1 MTAHFPGVRGHAQAR
16 ARLSRA
22 ISRDQLHHGLIFVGP
37 EGVGKATLAR
47 GLGAALHCGVETAI
61 GCGACNSC
69 RRIASGVHAGVE
81 WLVPDEPGG
90 RVKVEHARALANRLE
105 MAPFEG
111 DHHLVVFD
119 PADAIGEAGFNAM
132 LKTLEEPRPGVHF
145 VMIVTGLDVLLPTIL
160 SRCLTVRLGRLDD
173 DDVAAI
179 VRAKMAQMADTEA
192 PPAPGR
198 VELAV
203 GLAGGSAGLAVQLA
217 LDPTLDAALALL
229 AQVVSAAEAGASAIF
244 GGDKSPLW
252 QAWSDAVGPAKTGR
266 PARERA
272 TLRRLCEL
280 WLLHLRERLRG
291 RDGLPGVPAG
301 PRDPRAVLARLDG
314 VQALLE
320 SLSRNPNVRLSLEQT
335 LLNLGAGRP

>member
-1 MTAHFPGVRGHAQAR
+1 MATHFPAVRGHAQAQ

-22 ISRDQLHHGLIFVGP
+22 IERDQLHHGLIFVGP
-37 EGVGKATLAR
+37 AGVGKATLAR
-47 GLGAALHCGVETAI
+47 GLGAALHCKEAPAV
-61 GCGACNSC
+61 GCGSCTSC
-69 RRIASGVHAGVE
+69 RRIASGTHAGVE
-81 WLVPDEPGG
+81 WLAPDEPGG
-90 RVKVEHARALANRLE
+90 RVKIEQARALAHRLE

-111 DHHLVVFD
+111 DRHLVVFD

-132 LKTLEEPRPGVHF
+132 LKTVEEPRPGVHF

-160 SRCLTVRLGRLDD
+160 SRCLTVRVGRLED

-179 VRAKMAQMADTEA
+179 VGEQVASAET
-192 PPAPGR
+192 PPTQAR
-198 VELAV
+198 IDLAV
-203 GLAGGSAGLAVQLA
+203 GLAGGSAGLAVKLA
-217 LDPTLDAALALL
+217 LDPSLDDALALL
-229 AQVVSAAEAGASAIF
+229 AQVVGAAQAGPPAIF

-252 QAWSDAVGPAKTGR
+252 QAWSTAVGPVKTGR

-272 TLRRLCEL
+272 TLRQLCEL
-280 WLLHLRERLRG
+280 WVLHLRERLRG

-301 PRDPRAVLARLDG
+301 ATEPRAILRQLDR

-335 LLNLGAGRP
+335 LLTLA

>member
-1 MTAHFPGVRGHAQAR
+1 MTSQFPGVRGHAQAQ

-22 ISRDQLHHGLIFVGP
+22 IARDQLHHGLIFVGP
-37 EGVGKATLAR
+37 AGVGKATLAK
-47 GLGAALHCGVETAI
+47 GLAAALHCKEAPAV
-61 GCGACNSC
+61 GCGACTAC
-69 RRIASGVHAGVE
+69 RRIAAGTHAGVE
-81 WLVPDEPGG
+81 WLAPDEPGG
-90 RVKVEHARALANRLE
+90 RVKIEQARALANRLE

-111 DHHLVVFD
+111 DHHIVVFD

-160 SRCLTVRLGRLDD
+160 SRCLTVRLGRLEDA
-173 DDVAAI
+173 DVAAI
-179 VRAKMAQMADTEA
+179 VSAQVSGLQEQGED
-192 PPAPGR
+192 PPTPAR
-198 VELAV
+198 IELAV
-203 GLAGGSAGLAVQLA
+203 GLAGGSAGLAVRLA

-229 AQVVSAAEAGASAIF
+229 GQVVGAAQAGPAAIF

-252 QAWSDAVGPAKTGR
+252 QAWSEAVGPAKTGR

-272 TLRRLCEL
+272 TLRRLCDL

-291 RDGLPGVPAG
+291 RNGLPGVPTG
-301 PRDPRAVLARLDG
+301 PKGARAVLRQLDH

-320 SLSRNPNVRLSLEQT
+320 RLGRNPNVRLSLEQT
-335 LLNLGAGRP
+335 LLSMA

>member
-1 MTAHFPGVRGHAQAR
+1 MATHFPAVRGHAQAQ

-22 ISRDQLHHGLIFVGP
+22 IERDQLHHGLIFVGP
-37 EGVGKATLAR
+37 AGVGKATLAR
-47 GLGAALHCGVETAI
+47 GLGAALHCKEAPAV
-61 GCGACNSC
+61 GCGSCTSC
-69 RRIASGVHAGVE
+69 RRIASGTHAGVE
-81 WLVPDEPGG
+81 WLAPEEPGG
-90 RVKVEHARALANRLE
+90 RVKIEQARALAHRLE

-111 DHHLVVFD
+111 DRHLVVFD

-132 LKTLEEPRPGVHF
+132 LKTVEEPRPGVHF

-160 SRCLTVRLGRLDD
+160 SRCLTVRVGRLED

-179 VRAKMAQMADTEA
+179 VAEQVASAET
-192 PPAPGR
+192 PPTQAR
-198 VELAV
+198 IDLAV
-203 GLAGGSAGLAVQLA
+203 GLAGGSAGLAVKLA
-217 LDPTLDAALALL
+217 LDPSLDDALALL
-229 AQVVSAAEAGASAIF
+229 AQVVGAAQAGPPAIF

-252 QAWSDAVGPAKTGR
+252 QAWSTAVGPVKTGR

-272 TLRRLCEL
+272 TLRQLCEL
-280 WLLHLRERLRG
+280 WVLHLRERLRG

-301 PRDPRAVLARLDG
+301 ATEPRAILRQLDR

-335 LLNLGAGRP
+335 LLTLA